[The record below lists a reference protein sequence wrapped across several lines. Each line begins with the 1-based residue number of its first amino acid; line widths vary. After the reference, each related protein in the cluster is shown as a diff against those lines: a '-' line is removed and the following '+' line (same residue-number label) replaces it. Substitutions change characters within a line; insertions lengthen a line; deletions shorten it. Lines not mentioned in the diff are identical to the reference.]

1 MMDFKHS
8 FEIGGWGT
16 KMSRPSEI
24 TRDRILKTA
33 VRLFAERGYEATSV
47 RTLAAKAHV
56 NQAAINYHFKTK
68 DGLYREILRDA
79 IYALT
84 QDQLTYAQET
94 QAMPRE
100 RALVEFVRQQL
111 RPLSAKDDVTRY
123 IHILN
128 WEAVRPTAVYRKLVS
143 EEAAPFLGFA
153 VDLMRRFMPDAD
165 RPTLIMATVWLYGQC
180 SIFIRHREQLAM
192 PPVSL
197 ALNERA
203 VDRLSS
209 LISGWAIG
217 GLGQITLRP
226 DIEHQ
231 LLVGRYTQV
240 EAKQLP
246 TKNSVGNVDANS
258 CGLGEDH

>member
-1 MMDFKHS
+1 MDFKRS
-8 FEIGGWGT
+8 FEIWVGGT

-24 TRDRILKTA
+24 TRDRILKSA
-33 VRLFAERGYEATSV
+33 VRLFAERGYEATSI

-79 IYALT
+79 IQALT
-84 QDQLTYAQET
+84 QDQLTHAQET
-94 QAMPRE
+94 RAMPRE
-100 RALVEFVRQQL
+100 RALAEFVRQQL

-165 RPTLIMATVWLYGQC
+165 RPTLLMATVWLYGQC

-197 ALNERA
+197 VLNERA

-209 LISGWAIG
+209 LICGWAIG
-217 GLGQITLRP
+217 GLGQIGVHASP
-226 DIEHQ
+226 
-231 LLVGRYTQV
+231 
-240 EAKQLP
+240 
-246 TKNSVGNVDANS
+246 
-258 CGLGEDH
+258 